1 MSSLELQPSSSRR
14 DGRDKV
20 EDASCGKTDIDL
32 VESAGHDRAAT
43 YGESVAARLPKAHR
57 DYLMERHGTLDL
69 DPIPGMGAADPYN
82 WPEWKKMMN
91 LILVAF
97 HACMG
102 TFTAAAIIPAY
113 STIAEELGVG
123 LQNASYLTS
132 LQIAILG
139 GAPLFWKPLSDRF
152 GRRPIFLLSLI
163 CSLICNIGCAKSA
176 TYASLAACRALV
188 AFFISPA
195 SAIGSAVV
203 METTFKKDRA
213 RYMGVWTLMI
223 TLGVPIGPFIFGFVT
238 YRAGYHWIYWIL
250 AMINGGQFILYLF
263 FGPETRY
270 LGSGVDTEKSA
281 MKIEYLSLRRIDPT
295 PFTWYEFVRPLT
307 MARHPSILI
316 PTCAYAM
323 VFLFGNILTTVEVPQ
338 LLQEK
343 FELNAEQLGLQF
355 LGAIIGSVIGEQMGG
370 VLSDFW
376 MSRRARRIDR
386 KAEPEF
392 RLWLSYFGFALTII
406 GLIVFLVCTQE
417 AKTGHW
423 NVTPIIG
430 TAISAVGNQLVTT
443 VMVTYA
449 VDCFPQEAASIGVF
463 VTFVRQIWGFLGPFW
478 FSPMFE
484 TVGIAPSAGIG
495 AAMIVVVSVIPT
507 IFLHWRGRVWR
518 SDE

>member
-1 MSSLELQPSSSRR
+1 M
-14 DGRDKV
+14 
-20 EDASCGKTDIDL
+20 I
-32 VESAGHDRAAT
+32 
-43 YGESVAARLPKAHR
+43 
-57 DYLMERHGTLDL
+57 
-69 DPIPGMGAADPYN
+69 
-82 WPEWKKMMN
+82 N

-102 TFTAAAIIPAY
+102 TFTAAGIIPAY
-113 STIAEELGVG
+113 SDISKEMGVG
-123 LQNASYLTS
+123 MQDASYLTS

-139 GAPLFWKPLSDRF
+139 GAPLFWKPLSNRY

-163 CSLICNIGCAKSA
+163 CSLVCNIGCAKST

-223 TLGVPIGPFIFGFVT
+223 TLGVPVGPFIFGFVS
-238 YRAGYHWIYWIL
+238 YRVGYHWIYWIL
-250 AMINGGQFILYLF
+250 AMVSSPPISIVVNNLIHELTNLKINGGQFILYLF

-270 LGSGVDTEKSA
+270 LDTGIDSKESTR
-281 MKIEYLSLRRIDPT
+281 KIEYMSLRRIDPT
-295 PFTWYEFVRPLT
+295 PFSWFEFISPLT

-316 PTCAYAM
+316 PACAYAM
-323 VFLFGNILTTVEVPQ
+323 VFLFGNILATVEIPQ

-343 FELNAEQLGLQF
+343 FELNAEQLGMQF

-376 MSRRARRIDR
+376 MSRRSRRINR

-406 GLIVFLVCTQE
+406 GIIVFLVCTQE
-417 AKTGHW
+417 SPSGHW

-430 TAISAVGNQLVTT
+430 TAIGAVGNQLVTT
-443 VMVTYA
+443 VMITYA
-449 VDCFPQEAASIGVF
+449 IDCFPQEAGNIGVF
-463 VTFVRQIWGFLGPFW
+463 ITFVRQIWGFLGPFW
-478 FSPMFE
+478 YVF
-484 TVGIAPSAGIG
+484 
-495 AAMIVVVSVIPT
+495 
-507 IFLHWRGRVWR
+507 FLFVLFCRGRC
-518 SDE
+518 